1 MECQKIMCA
10 QHIRDKK
17 DFLRWAKIN
26 HPDKGGSTSLFQSVY
41 PCYDNKSFCSKQTTP
56 KKTHKKRRRKQHLKK
71 HTKKKKKT
79 TPKKTHKKKE
89 ENTT

>member
-26 HPDKGGSTSLFQSVY
+26 HPDKGGSTALFQSVY
-41 PCYDNKSFCSKQTTP
+41 PCYDSKSYCSKQTTP
-56 KKTHKKRRRKQHLKK
+56 KKTQ
-71 HTKKKKKT
+71 KKKT
-79 TPKKTHKKKE
+79 TPKKTQKKRTYLLVHVE
-89 ENTT
+89 ANTF